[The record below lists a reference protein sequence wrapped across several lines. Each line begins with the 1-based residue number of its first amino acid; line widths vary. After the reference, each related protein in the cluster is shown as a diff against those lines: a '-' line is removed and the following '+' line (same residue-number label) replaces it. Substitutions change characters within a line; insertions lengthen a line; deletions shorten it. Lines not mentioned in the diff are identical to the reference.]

1 MPVKPSNT
9 QKKPT
14 PRPVPSPS
22 PAPKKTNTT
31 TPVVKPSN
39 TPSAPTKSNEELE
52 VESFTRQFYFDGKT
66 MSQLYNENDLERLVK
81 FTIRDSKDLGISLP
95 EAYVMFV
102 YKLFNNNIQKI
113 SVPTK
118 YSDVVSKMDLM
129 EQLIG
134 LGNLL
139 SEQSKKTHT
148 TFVVKNGKL
157 VPPPTTVDQ
166 SNVTLD
172 TVVSSQG
179 YVNLDGSVD
188 GSLPEESPA
197 VAEIKKKLGY
207 TVETGNVM
215 TDDFVKFLKNWQG
228 QNQITPTGAIDYKTV
243 IKLYP
248 EKTPKISSPEG
259 EKPTTNT
266 KTTTNVVANENET
279 NIKKTLEK
287 SMISANRI
295 MSPARGEDVN
305 FDYCKDLFNNY
316 PQEVRML
323 KRDLGVKIDITND
336 ELTTLITP
344 IKNNVERAYKR
355 CKSQYSTKTAL
366 NKTGDWLN
374 IFKKGSASFD
384 NLDEP
389 FKIEA

>member
-248 EKTPKISSPEG
+248 EKTPKLTPSETTTTTPPTPPTSG
-259 EKPTTNT
+259 EKSTKLTSIENT
-266 KTTTNVVANENET
+266 QFSDNRNVKSILTYSDRVDLTGEPDWDTCKMLIDTYSKVIPVIIQSIKVGNLTAVDKSDAT
-279 NIKKTLEK
+279 LSKIKKSVEWCIAKHRNKFRLK
-287 SMISANRI
+287 ISDMNKI
-295 MSPARGEDVN
+295 
-305 FDYCKDLFNNY
+305 NN
-316 PQEVRML
+316 
-323 KRDLGVKIDITND
+323 
-336 ELTTLITP
+336 LT
-344 IKNNVERAYKR
+344 
-355 CKSQYSTKTAL
+355 
-366 NKTGDWLN
+366 
-374 IFKKGSASFD
+374 
-384 NLDEP
+384 EP
-389 FKIEA
+389 FNINKNILK